1 MNQLVAD
8 FLTNSFLC
16 LTPTE
21 RLILLT
27 LAEHV
32 TGLRTEDL
40 AHVSGAKFRWLAK
53 RVGRLTELGLV
64 RRVAPGKYALSDSV
78 ETRP

>member
-1 MNQLVAD
+1 MNQLIAE
-8 FLTNSFLC
+8 FLINPYLS
-16 LTPTE
+16 LTATDK
-21 RLILLT
+21 LVLLT

-32 TGLRTEDL
+32 TGLRVEEL

-64 RRVAPGKYALSDSV
+64 RRIEPGKYALSDCV